1 MTTAN
6 LFNVSSVGANSG
18 MQVDAAKKLQEE
30 NLEIA
35 SVFSALMNQQ
45 VDLSNPVVGDGAEQS
60 VVTQTEKISTPADSY
75 DRYNY
80 KENRIETVE
89 KEAVAE
95 VTEEVAEEF
104 QQFEEDVIEAI
115 SEEYGVDKETVLKVL
130 EENGLTVLD
139 LLNPQNLAEL
149 VMELTGLTST
159 EEVLFDSSF
168 LNVMET
174 ISDAKTDLMKELG
187 VALKEFDDLVAQM
200 EKMTL
205 EGSES
210 VEFKDVLDVQMNQ
223 QVDNAQTL
231 TDTGVEVEA
240 KADVVGD
247 NKVETVPEKNNEAAV
262 NTTTT
267 TTTTT
272 TSEAAN
278 TMVTEEVSNDDVTNN
293 VTEATANAVVETE
306 EQVTDE
312 VVSTVVDDETQTKEA
327 ESKEDVEFAGKEQ
340 QDEVEQNAISST
352 ETKSDTAANDKE
364 STPFSNKESHEHMVM
379 NNTVANDVTVEVP
392 KMQTGA
398 YTSVEPMQ
406 IIQQIAEQVRVFA
419 NADTTTMEMQLNPEN
434 LGKIYLHIS
443 SEEGVVNAQF
453 TATNEVV
460 KEALE
465 AQLATLRENLTQ
477 AGVKVDAIEVTI
489 ASHEFEQNLEQNHRQ
504 AEKEGERQEEVS
516 GRRRNLHV
524 DSLDELSGLMTEEE
538 TLVAQMMREN
548 GNSVDLTA

>member
-6 LFNVSSVGANSG
+6 LFSVSSVGTGTG

-45 VDLSNPVVGDGAEQS
+45 VDLSNPVMGEEVGQS
-60 VVTQTEKISTPADSY
+60 VVTQTEKISTPAESY

-89 KEAVAE
+89 EETVTE
-95 VTEEVAEEF
+95 VTEEVADEL
-104 QQFEEDVIEAI
+104 QQFEEEVIEVI
-115 SEEYGVDKETVLKVL
+115 SEEYGVDKETVLRVL
-130 EENGLTVLD
+130 EENGLSVFD
-139 LLNPQNLAEL
+139 LLNPQNLAGF
-149 VMELTGLTST
+149 VMELTGLAST
-159 EEVLFDSSF
+159 EEVLFDSGF
-168 LNVMET
+168 LNIMET
-174 ISDAKTDLMKELG
+174 LHNAKADLMKELG
-187 VALKEFDDLVAQM
+187 VTPTEFDDLVAQM
-200 EKMTL
+200 DVITAES
-205 EGSES
+205 GES
-210 VEFKDVLDVQMNQ
+210 VEFKDVLNLQINQ
-223 QVDNAQTL
+223 QENQTQTEPEMVAKVEDKTDAVNENKTEAAPENDNENATNSTIPTTVETTVTDNAS
-231 TDTGVEVEA
+231 
-240 KADVVGD
+240 
-247 NKVETVPEKNNEAAV
+247 N
-262 NTTTT
+262 
-267 TTTTT
+267 
-272 TSEAAN
+272 
-278 TMVTEEVSNDDVTNN
+278 EEVTDETMYD
-293 VTEATANAVVETE
+293 VTEAVANTENETVEQADE
-306 EQVTDE
+306 E
-312 VVSTVVDDETQTKEA
+312 VVSTIVEA
-327 ESKEDVEFAGKEQ
+327 EEQTEETDGKTEVDFEAQKQSKGVEQEDVTSAG
-340 QDEVEQNAISST
+340 
-352 ETKSDTAANDKE
+352 TKADTAGSDKE

-379 NNTVANDVTVEVP
+379 NNAVANDVTVEVP
-392 KMQTGA
+392 KMQTTA

-406 IIQQIAEQVRVFA
+406 ILQQIAEQVRVFA
-419 NADTTTMEMQLNPEN
+419 NTDTTTMEMQLNPEN

-477 AGVKVDAIEVTI
+477 AGVKVDAIEVAI